1 MNNDEHADEQSYDYD
16 HEYNV
21 VLDVLQ
27 KHYDVLKDM
36 NERNRILLGGGVMDQ
51 IRFDQMDE
59 IKEAMR
65 WWKEILVERKKGDA
79 LK

>member
-1 MNNDEHADEQSYDYD
+1 MTEE
-16 HEYNV
+16 HEYDV

-27 KHYDVLKDM
+27 KHYDVLKDI

-65 WWKEILVERKKGDA
+65 WWKERKGMLRNESKGIQSNCSVC
-79 LK
+79 

>member
-36 NERNRILLGGGVMDQ
+36 NERNLRMGLDVGIMDQ

-65 WWKEILVERKKGDA
+65 WWKERKGM
-79 LK
+79 LRNEG

>member
-1 MNNDEHADEQSYDYD
+1 MNNDVHADEQSYDSD

-27 KHYDVLKDM
+27 KHYDVLKDI

-65 WWKEILVERKKGDA
+65 WWKERKGM
-79 LK
+79 LRNEG

>member
-1 MNNDEHADEQSYDYD
+1 MRKELDEEQ
-16 HEYNV
+16 EYNV

-36 NERNRILLGGGVMDQ
+36 NERNLRMGLDVGIMDQ

-65 WWKEILVERKKGDA
+65 WWKERKGM
-79 LK
+79 LRNEG

>member
-1 MNNDEHADEQSYDYD
+1 MHKHLDEEQ
-16 HEYNV
+16 EYNV

-65 WWKEILVERKKGDA
+65 WWKERKGM
-79 LK
+79 L

>member
-1 MNNDEHADEQSYDYD
+1 MTEE
-16 HEYNV
+16 HEYDV

-36 NERNRILLGGGVMDQ
+36 NERSLRMGLDVGIMDQ

-59 IKEAMR
+59 IKEAIR
-65 WWKEILVERKKGDA
+65 WWKERKGM
-79 LK
+79 L

>member
-27 KHYDVLKDM
+27 KHYDVLKDI

>member
-1 MNNDEHADEQSYDYD
+1 MNDDD

-36 NERNRILLGGGVMDQ
+36 NERSLRMGLDVGIMDQ

-65 WWKEILVERKKGDA
+65 WWKERKGM
-79 LK
+79 LRNEG

>member
-1 MNNDEHADEQSYDYD
+1 MTEEQEYD
-16 HEYNV
+16 V

-36 NERNRILLGGGVMDQ
+36 NERNRNLLGGGVMDQ

-59 IKEAMR
+59 IKEAIR
-65 WWKEILVERKKGDA
+65 WWKERKGM
-79 LK
+79 LRNEG

>member
-1 MNNDEHADEQSYDYD
+1 MNDDD

-36 NERNRILLGGGVMDQ
+36 NERSLRMGLDVGIMDQ

-65 WWKEILVERKKGDA
+65 WWKERKGM
-79 LK
+79 L

>member
-1 MNNDEHADEQSYDYD
+1 MHKHLDEEQ
-16 HEYNV
+16 EYNV

-36 NERNRILLGGGVMDQ
+36 NERNLRMGLDVGIMDQ

>member
-1 MNNDEHADEQSYDYD
+1 MTEE

-36 NERNRILLGGGVMDQ
+36 NERNQRMGLDVGIMDQ

-65 WWKEILVERKKGDA
+65 WWKEILVERKKRNA
-79 LK
+79 

>member
-1 MNNDEHADEQSYDYD
+1 MTEE
-16 HEYNV
+16 HEYDV
-21 VLDVLQ
+21 VLDALQ
-27 KHYDVLKDM
+27 THYDVLKDM

-65 WWKEILVERKKGDA
+65 WWKEQKEVLGK
-79 LK
+79 

>member
-1 MNNDEHADEQSYDYD
+1 MTEE
-16 HEYNV
+16 HEYDV

-36 NERNRILLGGGVMDQ
+36 NERSLRMGLDVGIMDQ
-51 IRFDQMDE
+51 IRFDQMSE

-65 WWKEILVERKKGDA
+65 WWKEILVERKGMP
-79 LK
+79 

>member
-65 WWKEILVERKKGDA
+65 WWKERKGM
-79 LK
+79 LRNEG

>member
-1 MNNDEHADEQSYDYD
+1 MNNDVHADEQSYDYD

-65 WWKEILVERKKGDA
+65 WWKERKGM
-79 LK
+79 LRNEG

>member
-1 MNNDEHADEQSYDYD
+1 MRKELDEEQ
-16 HEYNV
+16 EYNV

-36 NERNRILLGGGVMDQ
+36 NERNLRMGLDVGIMDQ

>member
-1 MNNDEHADEQSYDYD
+1 MHKHLDEEQ
-16 HEYNV
+16 EYNV

-27 KHYDVLKDM
+27 KHYDVLKDI

-51 IRFDQMDE
+51 IRFDQMSE

-65 WWKEILVERKKGDA
+65 WWKERKGM
-79 LK
+79 L

>member
-1 MNNDEHADEQSYDYD
+1 MTEEQEYD
-16 HEYNV
+16 V

-65 WWKEILVERKKGDA
+65 WWKERKGILRNEG
-79 LK
+79 

>member
-1 MNNDEHADEQSYDYD
+1 MTEE

-27 KHYDVLKDM
+27 KHYDVLKDI

-51 IRFDQMDE
+51 I
-59 IKEAMR
+59 
-65 WWKEILVERKKGDA
+65 
-79 LK
+79 